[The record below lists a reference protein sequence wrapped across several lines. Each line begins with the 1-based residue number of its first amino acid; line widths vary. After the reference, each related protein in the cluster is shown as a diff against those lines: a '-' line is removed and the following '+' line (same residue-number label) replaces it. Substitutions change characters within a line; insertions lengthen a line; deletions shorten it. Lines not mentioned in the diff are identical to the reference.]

1 MKNGAGR
8 IGAITRRAPHATL
21 QVVVSR
27 DCPTC
32 EESRT
37 VVLEMHERFPLL
49 EVELIDLDA
58 GNPVPDGVVATPTYL
73 LDGRVISLGN
83 PRREDLVR
91 KITELHALQI

>member
-1 MKNGAGR
+1 MGAT
-8 IGAITRRAPHATL
+8 TRNAHNRLL
-21 QVVVSR
+21 QIVVSR

-37 VVLEMHERFPLL
+37 VALEMHEMFPLL

-58 GNPVPDGVVATPTYL
+58 GRPVPDGVVATPTYL
-73 LDGRVISLGN
+73 LDGTVISLGN